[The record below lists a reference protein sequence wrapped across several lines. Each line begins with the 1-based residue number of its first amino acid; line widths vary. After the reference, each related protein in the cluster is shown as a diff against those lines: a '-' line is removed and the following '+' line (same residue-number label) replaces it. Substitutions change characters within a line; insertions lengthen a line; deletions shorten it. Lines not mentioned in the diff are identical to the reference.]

1 MQMVLV
7 VITGHCLASTKL
19 IDGWITKTAS
29 KANTPSKAV
38 LTTLFVSFIAAWL
51 NWGFGLVIGALIAK
65 KIAAKQE
72 NVDFPI
78 MVAAAYAGALGGM
91 FGLSITAPLLINTP
105 GHFLESQIGLIPV
118 TETIFHPSAIIINI
132 VMILLTALA
141 FKLMIPT
148 KKDEIRPLEKNLL
161 GHSEEELS
169 EKKPKVKTLAY
180 VLENSSII
188 SYVVGLAGI
197 IIIVNHFM
205 TNGLDLNINIV
216 NFIFLILG
224 IILHRTPINYVNAV
238 GEAISS
244 IQGVVLQFPFY
255 AGIMG
260 MMSGSGLVTI
270 IANWITS
277 FSTVT
282 SFPFLTYV
290 QVGLVNLFVPSAGG
304 QWMVQGPILVNA
316 GEALGVPHNLTAIA
330 YSFGDL
336 STNLIQPFW
345 ALPVLGI
352 ANLKMKDIWGYCLIA
367 YICFFI
373 VTSLGLTFLP
383 W

>member
-1 MQMVLV
+1 
-7 VITGHCLASTKL
+7 
-19 IDGWITKTAS
+19 
-29 KANTPSKAV
+29 
-38 LTTLFVSFIAAWL
+38 
-51 NWGFGLVIGALIAK
+51 
-65 KIAAKQE
+65 
-72 NVDFPI
+72 
-78 MVAAAYAGALGGM
+78 
-91 FGLSITAPLLINTP
+91 
-105 GHFLESQIGLIPV
+105 
-118 TETIFHPSAIIINI
+118 
-132 VMILLTALA
+132 
-141 FKLMIPT
+141 
-148 KKDEIRPLEKNLL
+148 
-161 GHSEEELS
+161 
-169 EKKPKVKTLAY
+169 
-180 VLENSSII
+180 
-188 SYVVGLAGI
+188 
-197 IIIVNHFM
+197 
-205 TNGLDLNINIV
+205 
-216 NFIFLILG
+216 
-224 IILHRTPINYVNAV
+224 
-238 GEAISS
+238 
-244 IQGVVLQFPFY
+244 
-255 AGIMG
+255 

-277 FSTVT
+277 FSTAT